1 MNALPPKKR
10 KENRQILKVGALL
23 KTNLMRDIRN
33 LTHLMRHTQMQLTL
47 PHHQSQIKACLLT
60 SHPHLL
66 HHHLHWHQQKHYQ
79 HFQHYQHYHN
89 LCSQNTRMEKG
100 EKIWQKVLLIKQNKY
115 VFLTAGEVLTEIE
128 ALSNLRLIN
137 QIPNTYTVIENVR

>member
-1 MNALPPKKR
+1 
-10 KENRQILKVGALL
+10 
-23 KTNLMRDIRN
+23 
-33 LTHLMRHTQMQLTL
+33 
-47 PHHQSQIKACLLT
+47 
-60 SHPHLL
+60 
-66 HHHLHWHQQKHYQ
+66 
-79 HFQHYQHYHN
+79 
-89 LCSQNTRMEKG
+89 MEKG